1 MILEVKNKQEAGVE
15 KFELGYWLELG
26 QIAEEK
32 GSIDEAN
39 NWYSIGLKKANE
51 VQNFEMIKIY
61 NKFKMALFL

>member
-1 MILEVKNKQEAGVE
+1 MILELKNKNEAGID
-15 KFELGYWLELG
+15 KFELDYWLELG

-39 NWYSIGLKKANE
+39 NWYSIGLKKASE
-51 VQNFEMIKIY
+51 VQNLEMIKIY